1 MMVKVRQGMAI
12 TKVINPVLVGAC
24 SFFFPIGSVCFGFRT
39 FRRAVSRVVMFNIYN
54 SKY

>member
-24 SFFFPIGSVCFGFRT
+24 SFFFFQLDRYVLVLEHFGVPFHGL
-39 FRRAVSRVVMFNIYN
+39 
-54 SKY
+54 

>member
-24 SFFFPIGSVCFGFRT
+24 SFFFFPIGSVCFGFRA
-39 FRRAVSRVVMFNIYN
+39 FRRAVQGL
-54 SKY
+54 

>member
-24 SFFFPIGSVCFGFRT
+24 FFFFSQLDRYVLVLEHFGVPFQGL
-39 FRRAVSRVVMFNIYN
+39 
-54 SKY
+54 